1 MQNKLASTHPLL
13 VLVYPTTPGALAKY
27 KCICTQTHT
36 HTTIQPRVQLAE
48 CDETIET
55 EETEIF
61 ITNTHR
67 KKNQMQKRSNEQKI
81 IV

>member
-1 MQNKLASTHPLL
+1 MHTDTHA
-13 VLVYPTTPGALAKY
+13 Y
-27 KCICTQTHT
+27 
-36 HTTIQPRVQLAE
+36 TTIQPRVQLAE

>member
-1 MQNKLASTHPLL
+1 MHMHTDTHA
-13 VLVYPTTPGALAKY
+13 Y
-27 KCICTQTHT
+27 
-36 HTTIQPRVQLAE
+36 TTIQPRVQLAE

-67 KKNQMQKRSNEQKI
+67 KKIKCEREATNKKLLFEILEIVKQKRAQI
-81 IV
+81 AQYTG